1 MNWRRL
7 CAVIQIC
14 MVVGGAAVVGAI
26 FWAMV
31 VTGICRIAFGLD
43 EDRAMLYVFVPLC
56 VAIAVCLIRFLPK
69 RLRKAG
75 MLSDE
80 PKKFGPWFTP

>member
-7 CAVIQIC
+7 YSVIQIC
-14 MVVGGAAVVGAI
+14 LVVGGAAIVGAI

-31 VTGICRIAFGLD
+31 ATGICRIAFGLG
-43 EDRAMLYVFVPLC
+43 EDPAMLYIFVPLC
-56 VAIAVCLIRFLPK
+56 IAVAVCLVRMLPK
-69 RLRKAG
+69 HLRKAG

-80 PKKFGPWFTP
+80 PSTFGPWFK